1 MKKRYLEAA
10 KLTKTVGLRG
20 EMRAQ
25 VLCDSTDILTD
36 FDLFLGSEHTPCR
49 AVSAYPIK
57 NDMCKIR
64 LEGVDTV
71 EQAGKLVGKTL
82 YIDREDAELPEDTWF
97 IADLI
102 GLPVFDFE
110 SGRAYGK
117 VKEILQNGP
126 VDVYVLKT
134 AGGKELMFPAI
145 PQVLKNVDIDEGK
158 ILITPLP
165 GLFED
170 WEEIK
175 GAGKEDD

>member
-10 KLTKTVGLRG
+10 RLTKTVGLRG

-25 VLCDSTDILTD
+25 VLCDDPEVLTD
-36 FDLFLGSEHTPCR
+36 FDLFLGKEHTPCK
-49 AVSAYPIK
+49 ALSAYPIK

-64 LEGVDTV
+64 LEGIDTV
-71 EQAGKLVGKTL
+71 EQAQKLIGQTL

-102 GLPVFDFE
+102 GLPVYDFD
-110 SGRAYGK
+110 SGRLYGK

-126 VDVYVLKT
+126 VDVYLLST
-134 AGGKELMFPAI
+134 AEGKELLFPAI
-145 PQVLKNVDIDEGK
+145 PQVLKSVDIEGEK

-170 WEEIK
+170 WEEVK
-175 GAGKEDD
+175 GEGKAEN